1 MIALTLGAAVPRDV
15 STSLDVY
22 EQVKMAVESNIMK
35 VDSIGYFNGTNS
47 VNRFDLADTVY
58 RLVNYIMSTKAIIEA
73 SGLSN
78 KVSDLESKNE
88 SIRTELALLRSRLD
102 VLEVSFSK
110 TELDAMERRL
120 NGLKDEVIS
129 EMQSLEQRTKFISG
143 YNDFLSAVEQEL
155 RTLYT
160 RVEEH
165 NSRLTATEA
174 NTGRLLTY
182 LKKYETL
189 DTWLPTVEASFT
201 SQERKNALSDRS
213 MQEMQKKIDALL
225 ILQEQFSSLQKEVT
239 VLKVTTET
247 VSVIPQI
254 TNIQS
259 DQERRLK
266 NLEAANATLVQV
278 QQELDYL
285 KIENDELK
293 HQNEDVKKQ
302 LWYAFGVGIGG
313 AMIGIAAFAYAYM
326 LWGGSV
332 AE

>member
-1 MIALTLGAAVPRDV
+1 
-15 STSLDVY
+15 
-22 EQVKMAVESNIMK
+22 
-35 VDSIGYFNGTNS
+35 
-47 VNRFDLADTVY
+47 
-58 RLVNYIMSTKAIIEA
+58 
-73 SGLSN
+73 
-78 KVSDLESKNE
+78 
-88 SIRTELALLRSRLD
+88 
-102 VLEVSFSK
+102 
-110 TELDAMERRL
+110 
-120 NGLKDEVIS
+120 
-129 EMQSLEQRTKFISG
+129 
-143 YNDFLSAVEQEL
+143 
-155 RTLYT
+155 
-160 RVEEH
+160 
-165 NSRLTATEA
+165 
-174 NTGRLLTY
+174 
-182 LKKYETL
+182 
-189 DTWLPTVEASFT
+189 
-201 SQERKNALSDRS
+201 
-213 MQEMQKKIDALL
+213 
-225 ILQEQFSSLQKEVT
+225 
-239 VLKVTTET
+239 LKVTTET